1 MIGSSVVY
9 LAYSMSGR
17 TNEDLTPAK
26 KPQALVPKRN
36 IVEVTKTGRLPH
48 TAAAAAVK
56 KVPPPVVSCNS
67 PTKLNDI

>member
-1 MIGSSVVY
+1 MFARKY
-9 LAYSMSGR
+9 
-17 TNEDLTPAK
+17 EDLTPAK

-36 IVEVTKTGRLPH
+36 IVEMAKTGRLPH

-67 PTKLNDI
+67 PTKLKDI